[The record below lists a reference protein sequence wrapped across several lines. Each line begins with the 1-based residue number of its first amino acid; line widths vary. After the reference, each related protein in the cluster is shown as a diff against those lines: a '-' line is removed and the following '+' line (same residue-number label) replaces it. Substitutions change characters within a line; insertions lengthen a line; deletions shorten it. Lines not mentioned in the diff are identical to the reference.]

1 MKNLRKWL
9 LCVIAAVSLTVTACE
24 GDAAT
29 NASVAAD
36 VAHAA
41 GNILGSLAEAA
52 ENSGTGNSSGQGNKT
67 SAGMA
72 ENASATGEFR
82 LSDIPEY
89 TDSPYVAVNGN
100 VPYFTEDDLT
110 DVSFESYSDLD
121 SLGRCG
127 VAYASASTDTM
138 PTEKRGSIGEVK
150 PTGWI
155 NAKYDFV
162 DGKYLYNRCHLIGYQ
177 LTAENA
183 NEKNLITGTRY
194 LNVQGMLPFENLTA
208 DYVKETGNHVM
219 YRVTPVFEGDNL
231 VASGV
236 LMEAESVEDEGDGVL
251 FCVYVYNVQPGVTID
266 YATGKSELAKSRGAG
281 GSQSGSM
288 SGTSSAGNKSSETP
302 GGSGKTDAGSSGK
315 ESGTYI
321 LNTKT
326 MKFHRPDCE
335 SVKNIKSENR
345 EEYTGER
352 EKLIDEGY
360 EACKSCKP

>member
-1 MKNLRKWL
+1 MKHLRKWL

-29 NASVAAD
+29 NASAAAD

-52 ENSGTGNSSGQGNKT
+52 GNSGVGSSSGQGNKT
-67 SAGMA
+67 STGMVG
-72 ENASATGEFR
+72 NPSTTGEFR

-100 VPYFTEDDLT
+100 IPYFTEDDLT
-110 DVSFESYSDLD
+110 AVSFERYSDLD

-127 VAYASASTDTM
+127 VAYASVSTDTM

-183 NEKNLITGTRY
+183 NEKNLITGTR
-194 LNVQGMLPFENLTA
+194 
-208 DYVKETGNHVM
+208 
-219 YRVTPVFEGDNL
+219 
-231 VASGV
+231 
-236 LMEAESVEDEGDGVL
+236 
-251 FCVYVYNVQPGVTID
+251 
-266 YATGKSELAKSRGAG
+266 
-281 GSQSGSM
+281 
-288 SGTSSAGNKSSETP
+288 
-302 GGSGKTDAGSSGK
+302 
-315 ESGTYI
+315 
-321 LNTKT
+321 
-326 MKFHRPDCE
+326 
-335 SVKNIKSENR
+335 
-345 EEYTGER
+345 
-352 EKLIDEGY
+352 
-360 EACKSCKP
+360 